1 MTQPRPD
8 VNRQEEH
15 AHTPELYR
23 HRVRRPA
30 MVNRQTS
37 DMKENLRTKAI
48 YCIELAAA
56 HKGSKLVKW
65 PVMGTEPINVS

>member
-1 MTQPRPD
+1 
-8 VNRQEEH
+8 
-15 AHTPELYR
+15 
-23 HRVRRPA
+23 

-48 YCIELAAA
+48 YCTELAAA